1 MKSIVEDYVKSCTQC
16 QQFNI
21 SRQKKPGKLH
31 PIPPPSGP
39 FQLIGTDFTGPF
51 DRTPNDNRYVLSIT
65 DYFTLWVTA
74 IALPNPSAQA
84 TAEAI
89 FKDYICRYGVPITI
103 LSDQGSHF
111 RNKLIQALESK
122 IGINHIFSS
131 VYHPQ
136 SNGLVE
142 RFNATFVPQL
152 AKLQDR
158 QKNNWDEFLDAIVFS
173 YNTGKHHT
181 TSYSPFE
188 LQFGRKPR
196 LPTDKPSSKLV
207 LKKPNDY
214 FEQLEKSIKIIHE
227 NARQNIIN

>member
-1 MKSIVEDYVKSCTQC
+1 I
-16 QQFNI
+16 
-21 SRQKKPGKLH
+21 
-31 PIPPPSGP
+31 
-39 FQLIGTDFTGPF
+39 DFTGPF

-65 DYFTLWVTA
+65 DYFTRWVTA

-111 RNKLIQALESK
+111 RNELIQALESK

-158 QKNNWDEFLDAIVFS
+158 QKNNWDEFLDAVVFS

-181 TSYSPFE
+181 TNYSPFE

-196 LPTDKPSSKLV
+196 LPADKPSSKLV